1 MKHLL
6 IMKKRWIEPSRVL
19 KKNDQFY
26 YMKNGKLSLL
36 KKGRSE
42 KMSKSKKN
50 VVDPDS
56 IISVY
61 GADTARL
68 FMISDSPPEKDLEW
82 SMEGIKATFKFLKK
96 IFIHL
101 HGNFCFTIKLNSKT
115 LEKVKQSEKDSYDLI
130 QKQ

>member
-1 MKHLL
+1 MVCHETF
-6 IMKKRWIEPSRVL
+6 IDNEKKWIEPSKVL

-26 YMKNGKLSLL
+26 YMKNGELSAL

-42 KMSKSKKN
+42 KMSKSKN

-56 IISVY
+56 IISIY

-82 SMEGIKATFKFLKK
+82 SMEGIKATFKFLKRFYLSSRKLLLHNK
-96 IFIHL
+96 IKFESIRK
-101 HGNFCFTIKLNSKT
+101 N
-115 LEKVKQSEKDSYDLI
+115 
-130 QKQ
+130 